1 MMRAGRPAVL
11 MKLDW
16 NELGTPR
23 ADRADGE
30 WVEISGFATTLLP
43 ATKSAYFHLTAEPG
57 CCPGCV
63 PANPLA
69 VIEVFA
75 KRPID
80 LPLGSLRLRGRLAVC
95 DDELGWRYQLK
106 GAERKGWTR
115 RRLLRA
121 TPLIALPMPAL
132 AQPMD
137 GLAVDMHSHAGNV
150 IDASFGRGSFSPV
163 AEPMRQGS
171 VSAICLAIVADALI
185 IQRMDGRLRPIR
197 SPAFGEVYRYSQVAF
212 AKLHALAGEQ
222 RMPLLRTAADL
233 RGAHSSVP
241 SIIVASEGAD
251 FLEGKIERLAEAY
264 QRWALRHLQ
273 LTHFTPNALGDIQT
287 EPAVNGG
294 LTAFG
299 AEVVRQCNQM
309 GIVVDVA
316 HGTYELVKK
325 VAAATRKPL
334 VLSHT
339 SLTEQP
345 RAWTRL
351 ITPDHAK
358 AVASTGGVIGIWPNL
373 EFFSNYK
380 AFADGFAR
388 MVDVVGI
395 DHVGLGTDQLGIFAG
410 STMPSYANLS
420 QLVAALGARY
430 TPEETAKLLGGNYR
444 RVFEASLS

>member
-1 MMRAGRPAVL
+1 

-16 NELGTPR
+16 NDLGTSR

-30 WVEISGFATTLLP
+30 WIEIRGFATTSLP
-43 ATKSAYFHLTAEPG
+43 TAKSAYFHLTAEPG

-75 KRPID
+75 KQPIEF
-80 LPLGSLRLRGRLAVC
+80 PLGSLRLRGRLAVC

-106 GAERKGWTR
+106 DAELKGVTR

-121 TPLIALPMPAL
+121 TPLVALPMPAW

-137 GLAVDMHSHAGNV
+137 GMAVDLHSHAGNLTEM
-150 IDASFGRGSFSPV
+150 SHGRGSFAPV
-163 AEPMRQGS
+163 AEPMRQGG
-171 VSAICLAIVADALI
+171 VSAICLAIVSDSPI
-185 IQRMDGRLRPIR
+185 IRRSDGRLRPSR
-197 SPAFGEVYRYSQVAF
+197 SPAVGELYRYAEVAF

-233 RGAHSSVP
+233 RGARSSVP
-241 SIIVASEGAD
+241 SIIVSSEGAN
-251 FLEGKIERLAEAY
+251 FLEGRIERLTEAY

-273 LTHFTPNALGDIQT
+273 LTHYTPNELGDIQT

-299 AEVVRQCNQM
+299 ADVIRQCNQM
-309 GIVVDVA
+309 GIAVDVA

-325 VAAATRKPL
+325 AAGVTRKPL

-339 SLTEQP
+339 SLTQRP
-345 RAWTRL
+345 RPWTRL

-358 AVASTGGVIGIWPNL
+358 ALASTGGVIGIWPDL
-373 EFFSNYK
+373 EVFSSYK
-380 AFADGFAR
+380 AYADGFAR

-395 DHVGLGTDQLGIFAG
+395 DHVGLGTDQLGLFAG
-410 STMPSYANLS
+410 SIMPSYADLPR
-420 QLVAALGARY
+420 LAAALRTRF
-430 TPEETAKLLGGNYR
+430 TPEEASKLLGGNCR